1 MVCPRAGQGADGAG
15 LDAQGVPDLGSAVS
29 PGGMSAHIE
38 FYVFQPSQC
47 RSDPLHLEYSRSQS
61 ISSTRGTALLRSY
74 LLAVQ
79 THHSD
84 PKSYPALLPSILSA
98 CAYRVAAA
106 PSSKPSTPRTP
117 GGGPWP
123 TPPISPEGSQSSG
136 DEADADPDA
145 TANAKANVNAVGG
158 PNAPGRVPR
167 FRGFRLVERRFG
179 EIGKGVE
186 TREVFE
192 RVVRSRKGK
201 ERAVGEIWLDG
212 QTVSDSGSALPGMTL
227 WSVE

>member
-1 MVCPRAGQGADGAG
+1 MVRPRAGQGPDGAR
-15 LDAQGVPDLGSAVS
+15 LDAQGVPDLGSAVPS
-29 PGGMSAHIE
+29 GGTSAHIE
-38 FYVFQPSQC
+38 RLISSQAC
-47 RSDPLHLEYSRSQS
+47 AVRNLCSWHTDVSQS
-61 ISSTRGTALLRSY
+61 ISSTRGTALLRSF

-79 THHSD
+79 AHHAN
-84 PKSYPALLPSILSA
+84 PKSYPSLLPSILSA

-123 TPPISPEGSQSSG
+123 TPPISPEGSQSSA
-136 DEADADPDA
+136 DEADADADA
-145 TANAKANVNAVGG
+145 DARLNVNASVNAVGG
-158 PNAPGRVPR
+158 PNAPGRAPR

-179 EIGKGVE
+179 EVGKGVE

-212 QTVSDSGSALPGMTL
+212 QTVSEMANSATRCDDA
-227 WSVE
+227 E